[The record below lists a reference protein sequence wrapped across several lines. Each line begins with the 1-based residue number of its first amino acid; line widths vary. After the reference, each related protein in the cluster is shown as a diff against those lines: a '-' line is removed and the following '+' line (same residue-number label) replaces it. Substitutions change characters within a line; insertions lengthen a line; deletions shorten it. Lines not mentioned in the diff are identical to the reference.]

1 MLILKKNTERGTYA
15 RNPAALYEVKQP
27 HEKSPPLKDTIYL
40 SLYKN
45 ESLNVFQYTDSRYKS
60 FSSYRA
66 MSSNYPNPG
75 KDSTVR
81 LLNIHPELSQRA
93 HINPG
98 SFDCDIYL
106 QLNKTYIVHDIY
118 HNLERYLVRNISI
131 TA

>member
-75 KDSTVR
+75 KDSTVSTFTQ
-81 LLNIHPELSQRA
+81 N
-93 HINPG
+93 
-98 SFDCDIYL
+98 YL
-106 QLNKTYIVHDIY
+106 KGP
-118 HNLERYLVRNISI
+118 ISI
-131 TA
+131 PDHLIVTFVYS